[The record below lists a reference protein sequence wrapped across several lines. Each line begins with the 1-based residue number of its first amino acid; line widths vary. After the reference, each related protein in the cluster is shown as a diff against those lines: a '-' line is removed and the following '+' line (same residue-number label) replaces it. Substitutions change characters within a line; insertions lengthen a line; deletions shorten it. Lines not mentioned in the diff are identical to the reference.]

1 MTSVGS
7 AEQAAAAALAGAQ
20 LVDAGS
26 DQSLVDAIR
35 QAGIDVLIC
44 GPDAD
49 LSRDAR
55 TALRTGGRLLCYGL
69 AAAEQAGLP
78 PERILVQV
86 RPGEVEATAR
96 AGWQTL
102 VDVDADPGAAAHPGA
117 PALAGAL
124 ANGGAAAR
132 AGAVASVCLWLGA
145 SVISTRHV
153 TQVRRCLDMTESI
166 RGTRPPAWA
175 VRGLA

>member
-1 MTSVGS
+1 MTPVGS

-20 LVDAGS
+20 LVDAGD

-49 LSRDAR
+49 LSRDAG
-55 TALRTGGRLLCYGL
+55 TALRTGGRLLCDGL
-69 AAAEQAGLP
+69 AAARQSGLP

-96 AGWQTL
+96 SGWQAL
-102 VDVDADPGAAAHPGA
+102 VDVDGDPDAAAHSGA
-117 PALAGAL
+117 M
-124 ANGGAAAR
+124 AA
-132 AGAVASVCLWLGA
+132 VCLWLGA

-153 TQVRRCLDMTESI
+153 TPVRRCLDMTESI
-166 RGTRPPAWA
+166 RGTRAPAWA

>member
-1 MTSVGS
+1 MTSVLTT
-7 AEQAAAAALAGAQ
+7 EQAAGAARAGAQ

-44 GPDAD
+44 GPGAD
-49 LSRDAR
+49 LSRDAG
-55 TALRTGGRLLCYGL
+55 TVLRAGGRVLCDGL
-69 AAAEQAGLP
+69 AAAEQSGLP

-86 RPGEVEATAR
+86 GPGEVEATAR

-102 VDVDADPGAAAHPGA
+102 VDVDADPGDVAHA
-117 PALAGAL
+117 
-124 ANGGAAAR
+124 GAAA
-132 AGAVASVCLWLGA
+132 AVCLWLGA

-153 TQVRRCLDMTESI
+153 TAVRRCLDMTESI
-166 RGTRPPAWA
+166 RGTRVPAWA

>member
-1 MTSVGS
+1 MSHSLQSSAVMTSVRT
-7 AEQAAAAALAGAQ
+7 AEQAAGAARAGAQ
-20 LVDAGS
+20 LVDAGG

-44 GPDAD
+44 GPGAD
-49 LSRDAR
+49 ISRDAGTVR
-55 TALRTGGRLLCYGL
+55 PAGGRLLCDGL
-69 AAAEQAGLP
+69 AAAEQSGLP

-86 RPGEVEATAR
+86 GPGEVEDTAR

-102 VDVDADPGAAAHPGA
+102 VDVDGDPGDGAHA
-117 PALAGAL
+117 SAIAH
-124 ANGGAAAR
+124 
-132 AGAVASVCLWLGA
+132 AGAVAAVCLWLGA

-153 TQVRRCLDMTESI
+153 TAVRRCLDMTESI
-166 RGTRPPAWA
+166 RGTRAPAWA